1 MEDAKFLALSQL
13 FDSIGIIEKGIERI
27 YHYLLLNKRID
38 NLKEVCSQFNFS
50 LKRGY
55 KICSVL
61 SDLGLVQIYDRP
73 MKIHIANPPMSLWQ
87 NLINKR
93 IEDLQN
99 QFQEKK
105 DNCESSLEQFIG
117 NYKLEAEQVFQEPV
131 EFINYSV
138 KNFDETYHSFLAQNN
153 CKIAIGIRY
162 DNPLVSLIHEESLN
176 KINGDIR
183 SSIGA
188 GMNRIKENLKKIN
201 VQVIFN
207 SEVVKDL
214 LLSKEFELLA
224 KYFEEVNIEF
234 KKIEIHVTDEDFSN
248 FSLTDDELIQPSF
261 DPTNILIGI
270 YVSRNRNIYQI
281 FHDKFNEI
289 FENGIPIDQFI
300 VEDNDIS
307 IESLSETQSFVLCVM

>member
-1 MEDAKFLALSQL
+1 MEDAKLLPLNQL

-38 NLKEVCSQFNFS
+38 NLKEVCNPFDLS

-73 MKIHIANPPMSLWQ
+73 MKIHIANPTMPLWQ

-93 IEDLQN
+93 IEDLHN

-105 DNCESSLEQFIG
+105 ENCESSLEEFIK
-117 NYKLEAEQVFQEPV
+117 NYKLDAEEAVQEPV
-131 EFINYSV
+131 EFVNYSI
-138 KNFDETYHSFLAQNN
+138 KNFDETYHSFLAQSN

-162 DNPLVSLIHEESLN
+162 DNPLVTLIHEDNWN
-176 KINGDIR
+176 KMAEDTRISMR
-183 SSIGA
+183 V
-188 GMNRIKENLKKIN
+188 GMNRIKENLKIIN

-207 SEVVKDL
+207 SEVVKEL
-214 LLSKEFELLA
+214 LLSQEFKILE
-224 KYFEEVNIEF
+224 KYVEEFNIVF
-234 KKIEIHVTDEDFSN
+234 KKIEVHVTDEDFSN

-300 VEDNDIS
+300 VKDKDIS
-307 IESLSETQSFVLCVM
+307 IKSLSETQYFVLCVM

>member
-300 VEDNDIS
+300 VKDTDIS
-307 IESLSETQSFVLCVM
+307 IKSLSETQSFVLCVM

>member
-1 MEDAKFLALSQL
+1 
-13 FDSIGIIEKGIERI
+13 
-27 YHYLLLNKRID
+27 
-38 NLKEVCSQFNFS
+38 
-50 LKRGY
+50 
-55 KICSVL
+55 
-61 SDLGLVQIYDRP
+61 
-73 MKIHIANPPMSLWQ
+73 MKIHITNPIIPLWQ

-105 DNCESSLEQFIG
+105 ENCESSFEEFIG
-117 NYKLEAEQVFQEPV
+117 NYKLGAEEAIQEPV
-131 EFINYSV
+131 EFVNYSI
-138 KNFDETYHSFLAQNN
+138 KNFDETYHSFLAQSN

-162 DNPLVSLIHEESLN
+162 DNPLVTLIHEDNLN
-176 KINGDIR
+176 KITEDIKI
-183 SSIGA
+183 SMKA
-188 GMNRIKENLKKIN
+188 GMNRIKENLQIIN
-201 VQVIFN
+201 VQVIFS
-207 SEVVKDL
+207 SEVVKEL
-214 LLSKEFELLA
+214 LLSQEFKMLE
-224 KYFEEVNIEF
+224 KHIEEFNIVF
-234 KKIEIHVTDEDFSN
+234 KKIEIHVTDENFSN